1 MNTILVIEDELFIRE
16 NLLELLQAEGYA
28 AINAPDG
35 RAGFALAQEH
45 QPDLIICD
53 LMMPKM
59 DGHAVLDAVRNDPS
73 LADTPFIF
81 LTARADKRDLREGMT
96 RGADDYLTKP
106 FRLED
111 VLSAVE
117 TQLQKH
123 QVLEE
128 RANERMTELRRT
140 LSHSLPHEFRTPLSS
155 VLALTQV
162 LLELDEEME
171 AADRQAML
179 KDIYGSTK
187 RLERLVE
194 NYLLFADLELAVA
207 DAEHRRTHYTRQAH
221 VPAAALQE
229 QIQTMAEAVGRTADV
244 TTDVSPVAVQIP
256 PAHLSKIVRELVDN
270 ALKFS
275 EAGDAIHV
283 MLHLD
288 AAASSSEHTEAQAV
302 LTVADAGQEIADEE
316 IARLEA
322 FTQFR
327 REQNE
332 QQGLG
337 LGLAI
342 AERLARV
349 YEGDLRLHRAAQ
361 NGTEVTV
368 RLPSVPAPVA
378 PGAPETAEAHHQ

>member
-1 MNTILVIEDELFIRE
+1 MTTILVIEDELFIRE
-16 NLLELLQAEGYA
+16 NLLELLDAEGYA
-28 AINAPDG
+28 AITAPDG
-35 RAGFALAQEH
+35 RVGFALAQEH

-59 DGHAVLDAVRNDPS
+59 DGHAVLDAVRNDPV

-117 TQLQKH
+117 TQLQKR
-123 QVLEE
+123 QALEE

-140 LSHSLPHEFRTPLSS
+140 LSQSLPHEFRTPLSS

-162 LLELDEEME
+162 LLELDEEMD
-171 AADRQAML
+171 ATDRQGML
-179 KDIYGSTK
+179 QDIHGSAK

-207 DAEHRRTHYTRQAH
+207 DAEHRRTRYARQGH
-221 VPAAALQE
+221 VPAAALRE
-229 QIQTMAEAVGRTADV
+229 QIQEMAAAAGRAADV
-244 TTDVSPVAVQIP
+244 TMDLAPVDVQVP
-256 PAHLSKIVRELVDN
+256 PAHLRKIAQELVGN

-283 MLHLD
+283 TLNAD
-288 AAASSSEHTEAQAV
+288 APAPPELTGPQAV
-302 LTVADAGQEIADEE
+302 LTIADTGQGISDEE

-322 FTQFR
+322 FTQFGR
-327 REQNE
+327 QQNE

-349 YEGDLRLHRAAQ
+349 YEGDLVLRRTAEK
-361 NGTEVTV
+361 GTEVV
-368 RLPSVPAPVA
+368 VWMPSAPASMV
-378 PGAPETAEAHHQ
+378 PGAPETAQPHHR

>member
-1 MNTILVIEDELFIRE
+1 MTTILVIEDELFIRE
-16 NLLELLQAEGYA
+16 NLLELLDAEGYA
-28 AINAPDG
+28 PIGAPDG
-35 RAGFALAQEH
+35 KAGFALAQEH
-45 QPDLIICD
+45 PPALIICD

-59 DGHAVLDAVRNDPS
+59 DGHAVLDAVRNDPA
-73 LADTPFIF
+73 LADTPFLF
-81 LTARADKRDLREGMT
+81 LTARADNRDVREGMT

-123 QVLEE
+123 QALTE

-140 LSHSLPHEFRTPLSS
+140 LSQSLPHEFRTPLSS

-162 LLELDEEME
+162 LLELDEEMD

-179 KDIYGSTK
+179 QDIHGSTK

-207 DAEHRRTHYTRQAH
+207 DTEHRRTRYARQVH
-221 VPAAALQE
+221 TPAAALRE
-229 QIQTMAEAVGRTADV
+229 QIQGMAEAAGRAADV
-244 TTDVSPVAVQIP
+244 TMDLAPVGVQVP
-256 PAHLSKIVRELVDN
+256 PAHLSKIAQELVDN

-275 EAGDAIHV
+275 DAGDAIHV
-283 MLHLD
+283 ALCADTLEPP
-288 AAASSSEHTEAQAV
+288 EHTGSWAV
-302 LTVADAGQEIADEE
+302 LTVADTGQGISDEE

-322 FTQFR
+322 FTQFGR
-327 REQNE
+327 QQNE

-349 YEGDLRLHRAAQ
+349 YEGDLTVRRTAQ
-361 NGTEVTV
+361 NGTEVIV
-368 RLPSVPAPVA
+368 WMPSVPANVRQ
-378 PGAPETAEAHHQ
+378 GAPETAQAQ

>member
-1 MNTILVIEDELFIRE
+1 MTTILVIEDELFIRE
-16 NLLELLQAEGYA
+16 NLLELLEAEGYA
-28 AINAPDG
+28 PIGAPDG
-35 RAGFALAQEH
+35 EAGVARAQEH
-45 QPDLIICD
+45 HPALIICD

-59 DGHAVLDAVRNDPS
+59 NGHAVLDAVRNDPV

-111 VLSAVE
+111 VLSAVK
-117 TQLQKH
+117 TQLEKRQALK
-123 QVLEE
+123 E
-128 RANERMTELRRT
+128 RANGRMTELRRT
-140 LSHSLPHEFRTPLSS
+140 LSQSLPHEFRTPLSS

-162 LLELDEEME
+162 LLELDEEMD
-171 AADRQAML
+171 ATDRQGML
-179 KDIYGSTK
+179 QDIHGSAK

-207 DAEHRRTHYTRQAH
+207 DAEHRRTRYARQAH
-221 VPAAALQE
+221 VPAAALRE
-229 QIQTMAEAVGRTADV
+229 QIQEMAEAAGRAADV
-244 TTDVSPVAVQIP
+244 TMDLAPVDVQVP
-256 PAHLSKIVRELVDN
+256 PAHLRKIAQELVGN

-275 EAGDAIHV
+275 EAGDAIDV
-283 MLHLD
+283 TLNAD
-288 AAASSSEHTEAQAV
+288 APARPELTGPQAV
-302 LTVADAGQEIADEE
+302 LTIADTGQGISDEE

-322 FTQFR
+322 FTQFGR
-327 REQNE
+327 QQNE

-349 YEGDLRLHRAAQ
+349 YEGDLALRRTAQ
-361 NGTEVTV
+361 KGTEVIV
-368 RLPSVPAPVA
+368 WMPSAPARVVQ
-378 PGAPETAEAHHQ
+378 GAPETAQAH

>member
-1 MNTILVIEDELFIRE
+1 MTTILVIEDELFIRE
-16 NLLELLQAEGYA
+16 NLLELLEAEGYA
-28 AINAPDG
+28 PIGAPDG
-35 RAGFALAQEH
+35 EAGVALAQKH
-45 QPDLIICD
+45 HPALIICD

-59 DGHAVLDAVRNDPS
+59 DGHAVLDVVRNDPV
-73 LADTPFIF
+73 LAATPFIF

-111 VLSAVE
+111 VLSAVK
-117 TQLQKH
+117 TQLEKRQALK
-123 QVLEE
+123 E
-128 RANERMTELRRT
+128 RANGRMTELRRT
-140 LSHSLPHEFRTPLSS
+140 LSQSLPHEFRTPLSS

-162 LLELDEEME
+162 LLELDEEMD
-171 AADRQAML
+171 ATDRQSML
-179 KDIYGSTK
+179 QDIHGSAK

-207 DAEHRRTHYTRQAH
+207 DAEHRRTRYARQVH
-221 VPAAALQE
+221 VPAAALRE
-229 QIQTMAEAVGRTADV
+229 QIQEMAEAAGRTADV
-244 TTDVSPVAVQIP
+244 TMDLAPVDVQVP
-256 PAHLSKIVRELVDN
+256 PAHLRKIAQELVGN

-283 MLHLD
+283 TLRAD
-288 AAASSSEHTEAQAV
+288 APAPPEGTGPQAV
-302 LTVADAGQEIADEE
+302 LTIADTGQGISDDE

-322 FTQFR
+322 FTQFGR
-327 REQNE
+327 QQNE

-349 YEGDLRLHRAAQ
+349 YEGDLALRRTAQ
-361 NGTEVTV
+361 KGTEVIV
-368 RLPSVPAPVA
+368 WMPSAPASV
-378 PGAPETAEAHHQ
+378 GQRAPETAQAH

>member
-16 NLLELLQAEGYA
+16 NLLELLDAEGYA
-28 AINAPDG
+28 AISAPDG

-53 LMMPKM
+53 LMMPEM
-59 DGHAVLDAVRNDPS
+59 DGHAVLDAVRNAPS

-106 FRLED
+106 FKLDD

-123 QVLEE
+123 RALKE

-140 LSHSLPHEFRTPLSS
+140 LAQSLPHEFRTPLSS

-162 LLELDEEME
+162 LLELDGEMD
-171 AADRQAML
+171 ATDRQDML
-179 KDIYGSTK
+179 QDIHGSTK

-207 DAEHRRTHYTRQAH
+207 DTEHRRTHYDRQVH
-221 VPAAALQE
+221 TPAPALRE
-229 QIQTMAEAVGRTADV
+229 QIQGTAEAVGRAADV
-244 TTDVSPVAVQIP
+244 TMDLAPVNVQVP
-256 PAHLSKIVRELVDN
+256 SVHLSKIVRELVDN

-275 EAGDAIHV
+275 EAGDPIHV
-283 MLHLD
+283 TLCAGAPKPL
-288 AAASSSEHTEAQAV
+288 EHTGPQAV
-302 LTVADAGQEIADEE
+302 LTVADTGQGISDEE

-322 FTQFR
+322 FTQFGR
-327 REQNE
+327 QQNE

-342 AERLARV
+342 VERLARV
-349 YEGDLRLHRAAQ
+349 YEGDLTLRRTAQ
-361 NGTEVTV
+361 NGTEVIV
-368 RLPSVPAPVA
+368 RMPSVPANVGQ
-378 PGAPETAEAHHQ
+378 GAPETAQAH